1 MLYSLGA
8 LNTFL
13 ITSLFSLLLI
23 CGLSR
28 QNQLGSD
35 KERGRDV
42 HNQVI
47 KKSRDFLYIWNICS
61 QSWREEEGRLE
72 FGVWGFCLVF
82 FENAGICQHL
92 EGFHGSQVLPSSR
105 WYRICKCT
113 SYFLRFLG
121 SHNRDRG
128 YHHSHTG
135 NVKTCTPQSIYLGKK
150 SLCSLWKNYSA
161 TKFNFSRFFIS
172 FPQFRSHS
180 PSSTLSL
187 GALSEQGKM
196 YWT

>member
-72 FGVWGFCLVF
+72 FGVWGFCLFFLKTLVF
-82 FENAGICQHL
+82 ANVWKDFMVPKYCLAQDDTEYVNVPAIFWDSWEVTIETEVTIIVTL
-92 EGFHGSQVLPSSR
+92 E
-105 WYRICKCT
+105 
-113 SYFLRFLG
+113 
-121 SHNRDRG
+121 
-128 YHHSHTG
+128 
-135 NVKTCTPQSIYLGKK
+135 
-150 SLCSLWKNYSA
+150 
-161 TKFNFSRFFIS
+161 
-172 FPQFRSHS
+172 
-180 PSSTLSL
+180 
-187 GALSEQGKM
+187 M
-196 YWT
+196 

>member
-1 MLYSLGA
+1 MFMIKSSKSPE
-8 LNTFL
+8 TFY
-13 ITSLFSLLLI
+13 IFEI
-23 CGLSR
+23 FAARAGGR
-28 QNQLGSD
+28 R
-35 KERGRDV
+35 RGGW
-42 HNQVI
+42 
-47 KKSRDFLYIWNICS
+47 S
-61 QSWREEEGRLE
+61 LE
-72 FGVWGFCLVF
+72 FGVFVWFF
-82 FENAGICQHL
+82 FENSGICQHL

-128 YHHSHTG
+128 YHNSHTG
-135 NVKTCTPQSIYLGKK
+135 NVKTYTPQSIYLGKK

-161 TKFNFSRFFIS
+161 TKLNFSRFFIS